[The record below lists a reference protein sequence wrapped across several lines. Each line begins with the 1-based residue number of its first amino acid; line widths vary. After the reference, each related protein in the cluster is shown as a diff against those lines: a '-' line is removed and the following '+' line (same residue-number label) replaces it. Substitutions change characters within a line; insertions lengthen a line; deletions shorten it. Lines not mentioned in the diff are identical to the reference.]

1 MSDPYPLHGGTV
13 DQLRRQLADARRA
26 EQITAQ
32 LLDEAR
38 KELSRKG
45 PMADAGHAYCAAYRD
60 MVTGFDLEGVIRLH
74 DALLAAPRASTP
86 SPGPAT
92 HVVVEVVELD
102 RLERRALNS
111 QTEAA
116 EALADAVEDFAF
128 AAEKDLDK
136 LRAAWQAYVDIVD
149 TP

>member
-1 MSDPYPLHGGTV
+1 MSGLYPLHGGTV

-45 PMADAGHAYCAAYRD
+45 PMADAGHAYCALVLDPAPRE
-60 MVTGFDLEGVIRLH
+60 EGVVPSAFR
-74 DALLAAPRASTP
+74 ALLAAHRATTP

-92 HVVVEVVELD
+92 HVVVEAAE
-102 RLERRALNS
+102 LERLR
-111 QTEAA
+111 EA
-116 EALADAVEDFAF
+116 ER
-128 AAEKDLDK
+128 K
-136 LRAAWQAYVDIVD
+136 LIRIAMLGG